1 MLRVALALGAVL
13 LVAGCGGGSHAA
25 TGGSTSTKPCPGT
38 AQAVATLHRDVVAIR
53 TASRLPTKSTLDG
66 NHAINVATDR
76 FLHDIELSPLDN
88 VQKNRQFDLAIGALE
103 GSCEQC
109 FQAFEAE
116 RPIPAIALG
125 DQKCPTPEAKP

>member
-13 LVAGCGGGSHAA
+13 FVAGCGGGSHAA
-25 TGGSTSTKPCPGT
+25 TGGGTKPCPGT
-38 AQAVATLHRDVVAIR
+38 KQAVAKLHRDVRALDA
-53 TASRLPTKSTLDG
+53 ASSLPTKSTLKG

-76 FLHDIELSPLDN
+76 FLRDVELSPLDN
-88 VQKNRQFDLAIGALE
+88 VQRNRQFDLAIGALH

-125 DQKCPTPEAKP
+125 DQRCPTPAKK

>member
-1 MLRVALALGAVL
+1 MRVALALGAVL

-25 TGGSTSTKPCPGT
+25 NGGSTGSTKPCPGT
-38 AQAVATLHRDVVAIR
+38 AQAVAKLHRDVVAIR
-53 TASRLPTKSTLDG
+53 AASRLPTKSTLDG
-66 NHAINVATDR
+66 NHAINAATDR

-88 VQKNRQFDLAIGALE
+88 DQKNRQFDLAIGALA

-125 DQKCPTPEAKP
+125 DQKCPTPAKP